1 MIESITALDLSILD
15 FIRNTLSSPVA
26 DIIMKCLTYSI
37 EYGAMAILVFIV
49 MMFVKKMRKT
59 GFAVMGATLSVLL
72 FGELI
77 LKHIVCR
84 PRPFAVNNAIDIII
98 KAPSGFSFPSSH
110 TATCFAMATAIYL
123 FHKRLGIIAYIYAS
137 LVAFS
142 RMYLYVHYP
151 SDIFGGVILGICCA
165 CKADMQKDR
174 KSKRIRSRTKGA
186 INMTENKNVFGILGH
201 PLGHTLS
208 PQIHTR
214 LFEISGEQAEY
225 KILDTPPE
233 KLTDSFEYFKSLTG
247 FNITIPYKIDIIK
260 MCDTL
265 DDTAKRYN
273 SVNCIAN
280 VNGVSTGYNTD
291 CTGFTKAVGAMGM
304 TLTNKVL
311 LLGCG
316 GVGRMMAIEA
326 VREGGELTIAVRDAD
341 IPVAKALC
349 EEIKQNYNSA
359 KVGFCLLSEVKGD
372 FDLMVNATPVGMYPN
387 TDASPLTEE
396 ALGRI
401 TLNGFFDAIYNP
413 RETKLMKMVSDK
425 GVKKVS
431 GGMQMLVWQAAV
443 SHTIWSGAEYTA
455 EQVQAISDE
464 MMRLV

>member
-1 MIESITALDLSILD
+1 
-15 FIRNTLSSPVA
+15 
-26 DIIMKCLTYSI
+26 
-37 EYGAMAILVFIV
+37 
-49 MMFVKKMRKT
+49 
-59 GFAVMGATLSVLL
+59 
-72 FGELI
+72 
-77 LKHIVCR
+77 
-84 PRPFAVNNAIDIII
+84 
-98 KAPSGFSFPSSH
+98 
-110 TATCFAMATAIYL
+110 
-123 FHKRLGIIAYIYAS
+123 
-137 LVAFS
+137 
-142 RMYLYVHYP
+142 
-151 SDIFGGVILGICCA
+151 
-165 CKADMQKDR
+165 
-174 KSKRIRSRTKGA
+174 
-186 INMTENKNVFGILGH
+186 
-201 PLGHTLS
+201 
-208 PQIHTR
+208 
-214 LFEISGEQAEY
+214 
-225 KILDTPPE
+225 
-233 KLTDSFEYFKSLTG
+233 
-247 FNITIPYKIDIIK
+247 

-280 VNGVSTGYNTD
+280 VNGISTGYNTD

-443 SHTIWSGAEYTA
+443 AHTIWSGAEYTA

>member
-1 MIESITALDLSILD
+1 
-15 FIRNTLSSPVA
+15 
-26 DIIMKCLTYSI
+26 
-37 EYGAMAILVFIV
+37 
-49 MMFVKKMRKT
+49 
-59 GFAVMGATLSVLL
+59 
-72 FGELI
+72 
-77 LKHIVCR
+77 
-84 PRPFAVNNAIDIII
+84 
-98 KAPSGFSFPSSH
+98 
-110 TATCFAMATAIYL
+110 
-123 FHKRLGIIAYIYAS
+123 
-137 LVAFS
+137 
-142 RMYLYVHYP
+142 
-151 SDIFGGVILGICCA
+151 
-165 CKADMQKDR
+165 
-174 KSKRIRSRTKGA
+174 
-186 INMTENKNVFGILGH
+186 MTENKNVFGILGH

-233 KLTDSFEYFKSLTG
+233 KLTDCFEYFKSLTG

-372 FDLMVNATPVGMYPN
+372 FDLMVNATPVGMY
-387 TDASPLTEE
+387 
-396 ALGRI
+396 
-401 TLNGFFDAIYNP
+401 
-413 RETKLMKMVSDK
+413 VSEYRRK
-425 GVKKVS
+425 PAYRRSTG
-431 GGMQMLVWQAAV
+431 QNN
-443 SHTIWSGAEYTA
+443 AE
-455 EQVQAISDE
+455 
-464 MMRLV
+464 RLL